1 MSWHLSDGQPKHKLI
16 LIHNTNLF
24 TWFGLYCISL
34 FLVYISWY
42 YYSGGSMY
50 NYFSAELYILVSP
63 WLTLTKMAYSHAFT
77 LTYQHFIFFFTSQL
91 DSKCNYA
98 CIIYKYTE
106 TYVSYFYMLILCISA
121 LSWNTQESQHRNHN
135 IAQLWQ
141 ACSTCSFTCDHGARN
156 GA

>member
-1 MSWHLSDGQPKHKLI
+1 MIWSI
-16 LIHNTNLF
+16 LYI
-24 TWFGLYCISL
+24 
-34 FLVYISWY
+34 LVFSIYFMILLLWY
-42 YYSGGSMY
+42 SMY
-50 NYFSAELYILVSP
+50 NYFSAELYIPASP
-63 WLTLTKMAYSHAFT
+63 WLTLTKMAYSHTFT
-77 LTYQHFIFFFTSQL
+77 LTYQHFIFFTSQL
-91 DSKCNYA
+91 ESKCNYA